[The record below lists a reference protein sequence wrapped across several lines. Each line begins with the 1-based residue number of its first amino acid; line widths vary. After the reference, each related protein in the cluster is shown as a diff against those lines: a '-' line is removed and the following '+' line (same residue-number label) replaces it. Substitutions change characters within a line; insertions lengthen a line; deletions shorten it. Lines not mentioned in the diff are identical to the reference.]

1 MSKFSKE
8 QWVGLLLLLAA
19 IMMFIPIP
27 FIDEKIIS
35 AIIVVVIGLYKLVF

>member
-8 QWVGLLLLLAA
+8 QWIGILLIIAA

-27 FIDEKIIS
+27 LIDEKIIS
-35 AIIVVVIGLYKLVF
+35 AIIVVAIGLYKLIF